1 MLDGLLG
8 RGFAAKCK
16 ALIKLI
22 KNRIDVIRRKRNAT
36 QKFLKKDIAD
46 LLANGLDINAYGRAD
61 GLLAELN
68 VSLCYDFVEQC
79 CDFVSK
85 SLSLMQRFSACP
97 VDCREVVSSLMFA
110 AARFSDLPELRD
122 LRHIFHEKYG
132 NSLEHFAN
140 MEFVEK
146 LSSKPATMDKKIQLM
161 QDIASEYSIRWD
173 SQAFKQRMSKPS
185 ASVQDQPKDCGSFS
199 VSNDKYK
206 SINAKDTIPTEGKQ
220 DVSYKDR
227 IDGRRSHIGR
237 EDNAAVRIEPSFQPR
252 LAASSNGFKPLSGR
266 EESKPKMDDHGISL
280 QGNKGVIGDKDWN
293 GEKDAVLKM
302 VRGSSSTHGKRME
315 SIDGTAKPHGGR
327 ENALPKREG
336 KESSPYEKP
345 FVSPSYMGQHVKS
358 DGKDPLDS
366 SSCGGQ
372 QKNSNLRKVQE
383 EEITKSKSYY
393 NSALPP
399 PYVKSKDS
407 SVKSKDRKHG
417 ANLGSSHLGFDGNG
431 VPKDPSVHIRA
442 NSADRS
448 EKQLGS
454 DLHEH
459 EREIVGTTR
468 VDSHA
473 VEKYRHYKYD
483 GVGNPIPKPR
493 SVRGRHHKSA
503 SGNDDVGNVGDV
515 EVVKRK
521 SRSRRRDDSR
531 RGLQILFDDD
541 QYENDEEERKM
552 DKLLMYYS
560 MKPSTY
566 EPGLLKRKSKSR
578 HARHGVNNAGEAPQ
592 TLDRDVPDEMS
603 ETVPAPARSISLPHE
618 QTTSKTT
625 KVFARAASF
634 QPDRSNEARH
644 VHPKLPDYDDLAAR
658 FAALKGR

>member
-1 MLDGLLG
+1 M
-8 RGFAAKCK
+8 
-16 ALIKLI
+16 
-22 KNRIDVIRRKRNAT
+22 
-36 QKFLKKDIAD
+36 
-46 LLANGLDINAYGRAD
+46 
-61 GLLAELN
+61 
-68 VSLCYDFVEQC
+68 
-79 CDFVSK
+79 
-85 SLSLMQRFSACP
+85 
-97 VDCREVVSSLMFA
+97 
-110 AARFSDLPELRD
+110 
-122 LRHIFHEKYG
+122 
-132 NSLEHFAN
+132 
-140 MEFVEK
+140 
-146 LSSKPATMDKKIQLM
+146 
-161 QDIASEYSIRWD
+161 
-173 SQAFKQRMSKPS
+173 
-185 ASVQDQPKDCGSFS
+185 
-199 VSNDKYK
+199 
-206 SINAKDTIPTEGKQ
+206 
-220 DVSYKDR
+220 
-227 IDGRRSHIGR
+227 
-237 EDNAAVRIEPSFQPR
+237 
-252 LAASSNGFKPLSGR
+252 AASSNGFKPLNGS

-302 VRGSSSTHGKRME
+302 ARGSISTHGKRME
-315 SIDGTAKPHGGR
+315 SIDGKAKPHGGR
-327 ENALPKREG
+327 ENPLPKREG
-336 KESSPYEKP
+336 RGSSPYEKP

-358 DGKDPLDS
+358 DGIDPLDCY
-366 SSCGGQ
+366 SCGGQ
-372 QKNSNLRKVQE
+372 QKNSNLTKVQE
-383 EEITKSKSYY
+383 EEIKSKSYY

-493 SVRGRHHKSA
+493 SVRVRHHKSA

-560 MKPSTY
+560 KKPSTY

-578 HARHGVNNAGEAPQ
+578 HAHHGVNNGGEAPQ

-603 ETVPAPARSISLPHE
+603 EIVPSPARSISLPHE
-618 QTTSKTT
+618 QKTSKTT
-625 KVFARAASF
+625 KVFACAASF